1 MEPAQKPVGF
11 SLGSKKPQRKIEVHD
26 KAEGR
31 RKEAVVGFGADGL
44 QTAEPKQAPE
54 GQKVIAKLENT
65 YRCADRRPTTAAD
78 TAAIPGR

>member
-1 MEPAQKPVGF
+1 M
-11 SLGSKKPQRKIEVHD
+11 HD

-65 YRCADRRPTTAAD
+65 YRCADRRPTTAAG